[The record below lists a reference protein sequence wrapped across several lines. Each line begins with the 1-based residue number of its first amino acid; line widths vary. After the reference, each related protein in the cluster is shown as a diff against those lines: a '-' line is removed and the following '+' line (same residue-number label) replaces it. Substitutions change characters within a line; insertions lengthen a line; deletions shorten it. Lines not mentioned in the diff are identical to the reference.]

1 MKKLYINFY
10 TLCAT
15 FVNPIANVWARIYIG
30 LVFWR
35 SGVAKFNDMEETV
48 ENFDPA
54 EDGDFVLSFLPES
67 IPPEIPAYMATI
79 GELVLPILL
88 FVGLLTRFSAIGL
101 LVMAAVI
108 QFFVLQDHQHYFWMI
123 ILALLVGQGGG
134 KLSVD
139 YWLFK
144 ERH

>member
-1 MKKLYINFY
+1 MKKLYNNFC
-10 TLCAT
+10 TLCADV
-15 FVNPIANVWARIYIG
+15 VNPVANVWARIYIG
-30 LVFWR
+30 LIFWR
-35 SGVAKFNDMEETV
+35 SGVYKFNDMEETV

-54 EDGDFVLSFLPES
+54 EDGDFALSFLPDF

-88 FVGLLTRFSAIGL
+88 FIGLFTRISAIGL
-101 LVMAAVI
+101 LIMAAVI

-134 KLSVD
+134 KLSLD
-139 YWLFK
+139 YWLLK
-144 ERH
+144 ERR